1 MVAIGRGCG
10 CTPNTGQNHQFFGFL
25 VVLTATEAGIL
36 FQFEVI
42 RCWGWLL
49 VAVDFDRLILTL
61 WTSE

>member
-1 MVAIGRGCG
+1 MHPQHRAEPPVFWG
-10 CTPNTGQNHQFFGFL
+10 FFW
-25 VVLTATEAGIL
+25 VLTATEAAIL